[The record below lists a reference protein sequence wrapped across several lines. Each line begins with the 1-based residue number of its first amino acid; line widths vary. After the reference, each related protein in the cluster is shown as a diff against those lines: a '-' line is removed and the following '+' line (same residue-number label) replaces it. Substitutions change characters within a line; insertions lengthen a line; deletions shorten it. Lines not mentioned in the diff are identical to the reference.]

1 MYFLYYSTYNTT
13 NKTTV
18 TVSRCHTK
26 YQSAAFVTLVTPV
39 S

>member
-1 MYFLYYSTYNTT
+1 MYFLYYSTYNT